1 MAIFEYDTW
10 QEIGA
15 TMRKNKLRTALT
27 AWGVFWGIFLLVVA
41 LGFAIGLETMAIEKR
56 GGSAFNALYVWGRR
70 TSKPH
75 AGFRAG
81 RNIEFRNADI
91 EALRG
96 LHGLEYLAPRLQDGG
111 WRNGTMVSYRDKVGN
126 YEIMGDYPEFEYIQP
141 MRFLAGRFINPRD
154 LDERRKVCVIGNTVY
169 EQLFS
174 PGVSP
179 IGEVIKIRGVAFT
192 VVGLFRSRAEGEH
205 GERQGSTIFVPF
217 TTFQQAF
224 NARDRVNWFAM
235 TAVPSVDPADL
246 EKRTREMLSRAHK
259 VAPDDNNALGSYNAG
274 EDFRKL
280 QTLFSGI
287 RLMMWLVGITTLF
300 FGALGVSNIM
310 LIAIKERTKEIGIRK
325 ALGARPRQI
334 VAMVMTESI
343 FLTTLAGYF
352 GLLSAIGAIELLG
365 RVTTGSDFPTP
376 HAEVGTAVLAF
387 AVLVV
392 AGAIAGIIPARH
404 AAQISPIE
412 ALRAE

>member
-1 MAIFEYDTW
+1 MGLFEYDTW

-15 TMRKNKLRTALT
+15 TMRKNKLRTVLT

-41 LGFAIGLETMAIEKR
+41 LGFAIGLENLAMQKQ
-56 GGSAFNALYVWGRR
+56 GGSAFNALYVWARR
-70 TSKPH
+70 TTKPH

-81 RNIEFRNADI
+81 RRIELRNSDI
-91 EALRG
+91 DQLRG
-96 LHGLEYLAPRLQDGG
+96 LEGLEYLAPRLQDGG
-111 WRNGTMVSYRDKVGN
+111 FRSGTTVTYADKVGN
-126 YEIMGDYPEFEYIQP
+126 YEIMGDFPQFEFIQP
-141 MRFLAGRFINPRD
+141 MLFDAGRFINHND
-154 LDERRKVCVIGNTVY
+154 IEERRKVCVIGTTVY
-169 EQLFS
+169 QQLFK
-174 PGVSP
+174 PGTDPV
-179 IGEVIKIRGVAFT
+179 GEIIKIRGVAFQI
-192 VVGLFRSRAEGEH
+192 VGLFRSRATGDQA
-205 GERQGSTIFVPF
+205 ERQGSTIFVPF

-235 TAVPSVDPADL
+235 TAVPSVDPAVL
-246 EKRTREMLSRAHK
+246 EARTKELLARAHK
-259 VAPDDNNALGSYNAG
+259 VAPDDANAFGSFNAG
-274 EDFRKL
+274 EQFRKI
-280 QTLFSGI
+280 QTLFGGI

-352 GLLSAIGAIELLG
+352 GLVSAIGAIELIGKLTAG
-365 RVTTGSDFPTP
+365 TDFPTP
-376 HAEVGTAVLAF
+376 QADVGTALLAF
-387 AVLVV
+387 AALVV